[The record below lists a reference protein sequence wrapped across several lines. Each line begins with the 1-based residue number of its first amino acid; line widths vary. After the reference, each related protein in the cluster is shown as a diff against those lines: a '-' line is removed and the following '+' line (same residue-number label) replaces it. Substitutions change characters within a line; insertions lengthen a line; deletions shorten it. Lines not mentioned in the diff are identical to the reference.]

1 MLNFTFEE
9 EFKVVDY
16 IVRIEQYQN
25 RRFDFV
31 VSKFHQY
38 KEITGAFVALTH
50 VGRKIPFS
58 LQLERK
64 LFIIGLEFTKM
75 QCKVRNTNVLV
86 PAYSSDCPA
95 RKLSLNGSFS
105 KTYQTVFTILT
116 TTTTQNQMRR

>member
-75 QCKVRNTNVLV
+75 QCKVRNTNVHL
-86 PAYSSDCPA
+86 PSHSSDCSA
-95 RKLSLNGSFS
+95 RKHFLLMALLVKLTRQSLLS
-105 KTYQTVFTILT
+105 
-116 TTTTQNQMRR
+116 